1 MKLYFDCVYT
11 QRIGHCASFAKMKKI
26 AKHLLAW
33 REDIF
38 IYWQIPIMPK
48 DSEDRK
54 HLIEDERIKYIDYP
68 YQVNNR
74 LKEFMRADNALF
86 ERLYFQGE
94 CWDVDMVITNRASL
108 VPLMKSFMYRPGTRC
123 NLGKRIFLIE
133 DMPLMDFKLTVP
145 ISDRQVQP
153 IQTITGYLAADA
165 VAMSAF
171 WEKDYVIEEARG
183 IFAPAALKKLREKIV
198 ESSPILIDK
207 IKFKTKTTIKKM
219 LDGERPFAPAFCGR
233 VTSGT
238 RSEEIME
245 LMEKFWIF
253 NNGKRSVEC
262 FASTQSIVKYKED
275 GSVNRIGSVNVPDN
289 ITVKNLPREEFWELM
304 QKQVDVLVFMSPE
317 EDYSMSLVEPLTLG
331 TPAILIDCR
340 WTRPTFGDQY
350 PFYVKNMQ
358 EAYALL
364 LEFFEDYP
372 RMYAKWH
379 KWATEVFEPML
390 LKRNET
396 YVCSLVQKELEV
408 LEYDQVHQPALGG
421 RMKDNEAIVAEL
433 LKYYQ
438 KHKRGSIYEIINSP
452 EMAKVFGGIK
462 QKTSDEF
469 QAQLKLTFGTDWHFY
484 KMGLLAHGLK
494 DASTKLGDMY
504 LPEAE

>member
-38 IYWQIPIMPK
+38 IYWQIPVM
-48 DSEDRK
+48 DAASEDRK
-54 HLIEDERIKYIDYP
+54 HLIEDDRIKYIDYP
-68 YQVNNR
+68 YQVHDR
-74 LKEFMRADNALF
+74 LKEFMRADNGLF

-94 CWDVDMVITNRASL
+94 CWDADMVITNRASL

-123 NLGKRIFLIE
+123 NLGKRVFLIE
-133 DMPLMDFKLTVP
+133 DMPMMDFKLTVP
-145 ISDRQVQP
+145 ISNRQTQPVQ
-153 IQTITGYLAADA
+153 TVAGYLAADA

-171 WEKDYVIEEARG
+171 WEKSYVIDEAKEYFSPSA
-183 IFAPAALKKLREKIV
+183 IKQLREKII
-198 ESSPILIDK
+198 ESSPILLEK
-207 IKFKTKTTIKKM
+207 MQFKTKSTIKKM
-219 LDGERPFAPAFCGR
+219 IDGERPFTPAFCGR

-253 NNGKRSVEC
+253 NNGERQVEC
-262 FASTQSIVKYKED
+262 IASTQSIVKYKAD
-275 GSVNRIGSVNVPDN
+275 GSVDRVGRVNVPA
-289 ITVKNLPREEFWELM
+289 TVKVKNLPREQFWEMM

-317 EDYSMSLVEPLTLG
+317 EDYSMSLVEPMTLG

-340 WTRPTFGDQY
+340 WTRPTFGDDY

-364 LEFFEDYP
+364 IQFFEDYP
-372 RMYAKWH
+372 RMYAKWYEWS
-379 KWATEVFEPML
+379 KNVFEPMMME
-390 LKRNET
+390 RNKT
-396 YVCSLVQKELEV
+396 YVCYMVQAELEK
-408 LEYDQVHQPALGG
+408 LEHDQINHPALGG
-421 RMKDNEAIVAEL
+421 RMKENEAIVAEL
-433 LKYYQ
+433 LKFYQ
-438 KHKRGSIYEIINSP
+438 KHKRASIFEIINHP
-452 EMAKVFGGIK
+452 DMDEVFRGIK
-462 QKTSDEF
+462 VKTSDEF
-469 QAQLKLTFGTDWHFY
+469 QSNLKLTFGTDWHFY

-504 LPEAE
+504 LPEE